1 VSNYRSFVL
10 LQYYLT
16 AGSCSKLLQAEAS
29 RKFVWKKD
37 PAMNG
42 RISWFG
48 VFMRLIGAIAL
59 VLLNYNTTGYFFYHW
74 ALRDF
79 AAITAL
85 KAFAG
90 ALLLVGW
97 IVCIRMAFVS
107 LALLGCY

>member
-1 VSNYRSFVL
+1 
-10 LQYYLT
+10 
-16 AGSCSKLLQAEAS
+16 
-29 RKFVWKKD
+29 
-37 PAMNG
+37 
-42 RISWFG
+42 
-48 VFMRLIGAIAL
+48 MRLIGAIAL
-59 VLLNYNTTGYFFYHW
+59 VLLTYNTTGYFFYHW

-107 LALLGCY
+107 LGALGLLLSVLVLGTLVWMLRDYGILNPDSPSLLAWVL

>member
-1 VSNYRSFVL
+1 
-10 LQYYLT
+10 
-16 AGSCSKLLQAEAS
+16 
-29 RKFVWKKD
+29 
-37 PAMNG
+37 M

-48 VFMRLIGAIAL
+48 EFMRLIGAIAL
-59 VLLNYNTTGYFFYHW
+59 VLLTYNPTGYFFYHW

-107 LALLGCY
+107 LGALGLLLSVLVLGALVWMLRDYGILNPDSPSLLAWVL